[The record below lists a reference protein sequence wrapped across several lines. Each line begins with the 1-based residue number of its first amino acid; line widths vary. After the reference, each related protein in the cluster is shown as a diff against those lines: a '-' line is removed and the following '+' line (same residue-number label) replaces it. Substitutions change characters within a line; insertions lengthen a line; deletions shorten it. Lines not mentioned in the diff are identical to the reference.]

1 MFSLSAS
8 DTFYCSSIANT
19 GWNDVNMTDNPDDPV
34 IVFSTASP
42 DNARDIA
49 HAVIGRHL
57 AACVNCTPVR
67 SLYRWKGEI
76 CDDEEVL
83 MIIKTVRGRSEE
95 LIATIRTLHTAEVPE
110 IVLLPITGGYNPYL
124 EWIREET
131 AS

>member
-1 MFSLSAS
+1 VYMS
-8 DTFYCSSIANT
+8 
-19 GWNDVNMTDNPDDPV
+19 DNPDDPV

-42 DNARDIA
+42 ENARDIA
-49 HAVIGRHL
+49 RAIIGRHL

-83 MIIKTVRGRSEE
+83 MIMKTVRARTGE
-95 LIATIRTLHTAEVPE
+95 LIATIRTLHTYEIPE
-110 IVLLPITGGYNPYL
+110 IVTLPVTGGYSPYL
-124 EWIREET
+124 AWIRDET